1 MNQILLQHCS
11 YQDFPKVIPILEAYS
26 DIFDF
31 HDKRLIL
38 QQASKALDEDPEA
51 NTLFLALHDG
61 SVIGFLGGRRNTI
74 NPLRLDL
81 FCLII
86 KRGYHNQ
93 GIGTQLFNHAC
104 QIIKEQGFEQ
114 VYVKIKGTYP
124 PHTKDFYKKLG
135 FKPSFD
141 DEYTGSSTED
151 TSMML
156 SLEHS
161 PAAQSQTPART
172 ITPAMGD

>member
-11 YQDFPKVIPILEAYS
+11 YKDFPKIIPILEAYS

-31 HDKRLIL
+31 QDKRLIL
-38 QQASKALDEDPEA
+38 QQASKALDEEPQT
-51 NTLFLALHDG
+51 NNLFMAIHEG
-61 SVIGFLGGRRNTI
+61 TVIGFLGGRRNVS

-86 KRGYHNQ
+86 KRGYHGQ

-104 QIIKEQGFEQ
+104 EMIKQQGYEQ
-114 VYVKIKGTYP
+114 VFVRVKGTYP
-124 PHTKDFYKKLG
+124 PHTKDFYRKLG

-141 DEYTGSSTED
+141 EDFTGSSTED
-151 TSMML
+151 ATMML
-156 SLEHS
+156 KLK
-161 PAAQSQTPART
+161 
-172 ITPAMGD
+172 